1 MTPFISFSPRKSSLE
16 RPSGKLSEPVRRGGA
31 VAGPVRSLLSD
42 RMLEWIHQTL
52 PAGAVGVFSV
62 RFTAVRTLTAERG
75 PAETA
80 DLLETILSAIPPAL
94 EVAFPQRS
102 GCPAEIASP
111 DECFAAVGLRGVGA
125 NRLGEATAI
134 FRRELERRLASES
147 FEGEAP
153 PLCVGC
159 GVVSPTTE
167 VGFFPALYEA
177 LADARTVDV
186 AACALS
192 PDSRLGETFR
202 DLLNQDRLESVFQPI
217 IQLSSGRIHG
227 WEAFVRGPRET
238 PFHQP
243 GALFA
248 FAEETGQVWTLDR
261 ACRRAAF
268 RDFGEVSGDKR
279 LFLNIHLHSFSDP
292 GFIEELAP
300 AVGQVPG
307 LEPEHV
313 VLEFSE
319 RFDSED
325 RELFLRNLDRYR
337 DRGYRIAIDDF
348 SRSTLRFISEIR
360 PDYVKLDPSLIR
372 GFGYDPIRR
381 AMVEGMAALSERIG
395 ARVMAVGIETETEFR
410 TLVEA
415 GVRYGQGYF
424 IHRPERPRPE
434 KEMRLPAELRLDGGE
449 AARREATPIRDLAE
463 SALQVTPD
471 TVVARVK
478 EMLADRPPLSSVIVA
493 EGGRVR
499 GMVMSHHMDRQLGT
513 QYGVSL
519 FYKRPVSLL
528 MDAEPLVFSAD
539 QPLGEAA
546 RAAINR
552 EGDRVYDD
560 VVIVE
565 EGAILGTVSV
575 QRMLETLARHEI
587 RARQGAEAATRAKSA
602 FLANMSHDIRTPMNA
617 ILGMADLLWDS
628 SLTDDQ
634 RKFVGVF
641 RNAGESLLELI
652 NDILDLSKVEADR
665 IELESVPFRPRE
677 VLERTCE
684 VMAIKVHEKA
694 VELVSVIDPA
704 LPARLVGDPGRLRQI
719 LSNLVGNA
727 VKFTRSGEIVV
738 RLRKAD
744 PPENGRP
751 GVWVHASVRDTGIGI
766 PRDKI
771 ERVFETFAQAHSS
784 TTREFG
790 GTGLGLTICK
800 RLAEM
805 MDGRI
810 WVESEPGEGSDF
822 QILIRLED
830 AGEGPEPPPLDL
842 SGKRLVVAMES
853 RVARETLAETL
864 VAWGAS
870 VSTTARGEAAEA
882 ALDGEEAADVLL
894 LDRNLADGDGFA
906 RSAHLAKRS
915 GVAGRIVMLSPS
927 NRVGGDVARGR
938 EIGVAGTVVK
948 PPKAG
953 ELARALGAALG
964 LTAPEAEAAA
974 GGQAASATR
983 PLRVLLAE
991 DNENNRTLFRFYTK
1005 DSPHAV
1011 RLVENGRECVD
1022 LLTGGE
1028 EAFDLV
1034 FMDIDMPVMDGYA
1047 ATAAI
1052 RRWEAENAR
1061 NPLPIVALTAHALK
1075 GKRQESLDAGC
1086 TDHLTKPFRREQ
1098 LFEMFRR
1105 YGALPSDSSA
1115 EAAGSAETGAF
1126 PEPER
1131 WSDEGVSDEEG
1142 SAAKIAGGPPRSDGP
1157 MVRVPAELREL
1168 IPGFMEVTRAEIDR
1182 LDAAVDEGDHGII
1195 RRMGHRIKGAALCY
1209 GFEQMGDFARE
1220 IEDAGRE
1227 ARPVESVRALANR
1240 LRDYLETVWVEYS
1253 TEEGDQP

>member
-1 MTPFISFSPRKSSLE
+1 ME
-16 RPSGKLSEPVRRGGA
+16 RPSGKLFEPVRRGGA

-42 RMLEWIHQTL
+42 RMLEWIHQ
-52 PAGAVGVFSV
+52 AISGEAVGIFSI
-62 RFTAVRTLTAERG
+62 RFTAVRKLSGERG

-80 DLLETILSAIPPAL
+80 ELLETILAAIPAAL
-94 EVAFPQRS
+94 ETAFPGRS
-102 GCPAEIASP
+102 GYPAEIASP
-111 DECFAAVGLRGVGA
+111 DECFAAAGLRGIGA
-125 NRLGEATAI
+125 DRLGEGTAV
-134 FRRELERRLASES
+134 FRRELERRLTSEF
-147 FEGEAP
+147 FEEEAP
-153 PLCVGC
+153 PLRVGC
-159 GVVSPTTE
+159 GVVSPASD

-186 AACALS
+186 AARAPF
-192 PDSRLGETFR
+192 PDSRLGENFR
-202 DLLNQDRLESVFQPI
+202 DLLDGDRLESVFQPI
-217 IQLSSGRIHG
+217 VQLSSGRIHG
-227 WEAFVRGPRET
+227 WEAFVRGPRES
-238 PFHQP
+238 PFHRP

-261 ACRRAAF
+261 ACRRAAV
-268 RDFGEVSGDKR
+268 RDFGEFSGDKR
-279 LFLNIHLHSFSDP
+279 LFLNVHLHSFSDP
-292 GFIEELAP
+292 GLIEELAP
-300 AVGQVPG
+300 AAGQLPG
-307 LEPEHV
+307 LDPAHV

-319 RFDSED
+319 RFDTVD

-337 DRGYRIAIDDF
+337 DRGYRVAIDDF

-372 GFGYDPIRR
+372 GLGHDPVRR

-395 ARVMAVGIETETEFR
+395 ARVTAVGIETETEFR
-410 TLVEA
+410 ALAEA
-415 GVRYGQGYF
+415 GVRYGQGHF
-424 IHRPERPRPE
+424 IHRPERPRLE
-434 KEMRLPAELRLDGGE
+434 KEMRLPSQLRLEWGE

-471 TVVARVK
+471 TAVARVK
-478 EMLADRPPLSSVIVA
+478 EMLEERPPLSSVIVA
-493 EGGRVR
+493 EAGRVR
-499 GMVMSHHMDRQLGT
+499 GLVMSHHMDRQLGT
-513 QYGVSL
+513 QYGVALYS
-519 FYKRPVSLL
+519 KRPVSLL

-546 RAAINR
+546 QAAINR

-565 EGAILGTVSV
+565 DGAILGTVSV

-587 RARQGAEAATRAKSA
+587 RARKDAEAATRAKSA

-628 SLTDDQ
+628 SLTDEQ
-634 RKFVGVF
+634 RKFVRVF
-641 RNAGESLLELI
+641 RNAGENLLELI

-684 VMAIKVHEKA
+684 VMAIKAHEKA
-694 VELVSVIDPA
+694 VELVGVIDPA

-738 RLRKAD
+738 RMRRVEA
-744 PPENGRP
+744 PEGGKP
-751 GVWVHASVRDTGIGI
+751 GVWVHASVRDTGVGI

-784 TTREFG
+784 TSREFG

-805 MDGRI
+805 MDGRV

-822 QILIRLED
+822 QILIRLDD
-830 AGEGPEPPPLDL
+830 AGEAPEPPPLDL
-842 SGKRLVVAMES
+842 AGTRLMLAMEN
-853 RVARETLAETL
+853 RAAREALAETL
-864 VAWGAS
+864 TAWGAAVFS
-870 VSTTARGEAAEA
+870 AARGEAVEAE
-882 ALDGEEAADVLL
+882 LDGDNPADALL
-894 LDRNLADGDGFA
+894 LDRNLADGDGYA
-906 RSAHLAKRS
+906 WAAHLAERP

-927 NRVGGDVARGR
+927 HRVGGDMARGR

-948 PPKAG
+948 PPKASD
-953 ELARALGAALG
+953 LARALGAALG
-964 LTAPEAEAAA
+964 RTAPEADTAA
-974 GGQAASATR
+974 GGKAAEAIR

-991 DNENNRTLFRFYTK
+991 DNENNRTLFRFYLK

-1011 RLVENGRECVD
+1011 TMVENGRECVD
-1022 LLTGGE
+1022 RVAGGA

-1034 FMDIDMPVMDGYA
+1034 FMDIDMPIMDGYA
-1047 ATAAI
+1047 AAAAI
-1052 RRWEAENAR
+1052 RRWEAENGR
-1061 NPLPIVALTAHALK
+1061 PPLPIVALTAHALK

-1105 YGALPSDSSA
+1105 YGDPPSDSPPDPT
-1115 EAAGSAETGAF
+1115 EAGAL

-1131 WSDEGVSDEEG
+1131 GSDDGVSDG
-1142 SAAKIAGGPPRSDGP
+1142 QGTAAKIVGSPPRRDGP
-1157 MVRVPAELREL
+1157 LVRIPAELREL

-1182 LDAAVDEGDHGII
+1182 LDAAAGEGDYAII
-1195 RRMGHRIKGAALCY
+1195 QRMGHRIKGAALCY
-1209 GFEQMGDFARE
+1209 GFERMGDMARE
-1220 IEDAGRE
+1220 IEDAGRD
-1227 ARPVESVRALANR
+1227 ARPLESVRGLAGR
-1240 LRDYLETVWVEYS
+1240 LRNYLETVRVEYAAGEG
-1253 TEEGDQP
+1253 EEP